1 MLGGR
6 LADLLGRR
14 RLFVAGVT
22 VFTFSSLLSGLAWSE
37 GSLIVFRGLRG
48 LGGALLAPAA
58 LSIVVT
64 TFREDVT
71 GTSRSACG
79 VLPRGAAARRAC
91 CSEAF
96 VEHRARLRGGHR
108 EESKRRRWTPNAGA
122 PACCGSAA
130 VSPMAGREPSGA

>member
-96 VEHRARLRGGHR
+96 VEHRARLRGGAPR
-108 EESKRRRWTPNAGA
+108 GKQAPSVDPERWRT
-122 PACCGSAA
+122 S
-130 VSPMAGREPSGA
+130 VLRFGRSLSDGRSFF